1 MAHTVTVTAKTG
13 PNRTN
18 TALVLDRVENIIL
31 DLEHAK
37 LQVEVSPPALPYPP
51 VPPGP
56 LPMGNNIKEYDLVG
70 VTAVAVTI
78 TAGQYAVVVS

>member
-1 MAHTVTVTAKTG
+1 MPHTVTVTAKTG

-18 TALVLDRVENIIL
+18 TALVLTPVENVTFDFL
-31 DLEHAK
+31 AAK
-37 LQVEVSPPALPYPP
+37 MQVELAPPPLPVPP
-51 VPPGP
+51 VPPGA
-56 LPMGNNIKEYDLVG
+56 LPMGNNIREYDLVG

>member
-18 TALVLDRVENIIL
+18 TALVLSPVENVTFDFLAASMRVEV
-31 DLEHAK
+31 A
-37 LQVEVSPPALPYPP
+37 PPALPFPP
-51 VPPGP
+51 VAPGT
-56 LPMGNNIKEYDLVG
+56 LSTGGNIKEYDLVG